1 MKLFNFKNKRHV
13 EILREELRRVKQI
26 MLEGSSY
33 SEDEIWDA
41 MSEDERWEA
50 IASTYDDEGPD
61 LADEYVNAKWDN
73 IPDDIT
79 DRMNLA
85 DFQLAKY
92 NQGGRTN
99 LRAIEKFSKEE
110 PDTNKF
116 VVAYLR
122 KIGRNEIP
130 RLTVKQSYDLLTKMH
145 RFRNQMN
152 PTGTGDISVKSD
164 INPYDMP
171 GGRPTSMPGGGK
183 WTGD

>member
-26 MLEGSSY
+26 MSEGSSY

-41 MSEDERWEA
+41 MSEDERWDA
-50 IASTYDDEGPD
+50 ITTVRDDEGPD
-61 LADEYVNAKWDN
+61 DADRYAAEEWDN
-73 IPDDIT
+73 IPDWLT

-99 LRAIEKFSKEE
+99 LRAIEKFSKQE

-116 VVAYLR
+116 VVAYLK
-122 KIGRNEIP
+122 KIGRNEIY
-130 RLTVKQSYDLLTKMH
+130 RLTVKQSYDLLKKMH
-145 RFRNQMN
+145 AFRTQMN
-152 PTGTGDISVKSD
+152 PSSTGDISVKSD

-171 GGRPTSMPGGGK
+171 GGRPSGN